1 VIGISRLAV
10 ETIEHFRLASY
21 TEKSQ
26 RYILFQDDFTV
37 PQEIKNTNFEKEFI
51 SLIREQNQT
60 YHQLY
65 KILRPYFFK
74 KYSVL
79 AENPD
84 KHPKLEGLAKEDA
97 RYVISLA
104 TQTQLGMTVNART
117 LENMIS
123 KCATH
128 PLAEVREY
136 AKKLYDA
143 TEEIAPSIIK
153 YTEPSDYQKF
163 KRKDIYEFISHY
175 ELQKNGESQ
184 ETEVELLE
192 YPENADDEVLS
203 TLLFRFFQVCKKTAN
218 NFVKSMNLEEKKVFY
233 QTIYKNINSW
243 DSVLRE
249 FEFVNFT
256 FQLIV
261 SAGNYGQLKRHRMVS
276 IIPQDYDISLG
287 CTVPESIKA
296 TGQEYIFWKII
307 EKTNKIYEKL
317 HRENPQIASY
327 VLTNSHRRRVL
338 LKINLRE
345 LYHFSRLREDEHA
358 QWDIRQIATKM
369 HNLVADKLPLAAALL
384 GGKDKFKNVYEKF
397 MKA

>member
-1 VIGISRLAV
+1 LNPLEKHHLLDQLSQKAYELIQRNNFTPETISAAYARISRNPKPVYELREIARQEVDRARKSNQNIIFGLGHSSVAEHATFNFDVIGISRLAV

-37 PQEIKNTNFEKEFI
+37 PQEIRNTGFEKEFI

-65 KILRPYFFK
+65 EMLRPYFFK
-74 KYSVL
+74 KYPDL
-79 AENPD
+79 AENPR
-84 KHPKLEGLAKEDA
+84 KHPQLEGLAKEDA

-123 KCATH
+123 KCAAH

-143 TEEIAPSIIK
+143 TEGIAPSIIK

-163 KRKDIYEFISHY
+163 KRKDIHELISHY
-175 ELQKNGESQ
+175 ELRKNGESQ

-192 YPENADDEVLS
+192 YPENADDEILS

-276 IIPQDYDISLG
+276 KG
-287 CTVPESIKA
+287 
-296 TGQEYIFWKII
+296 I
-307 EKTNKIYEKL
+307 E
-317 HRENPQIASY
+317 
-327 VLTNSHRRRVL
+327 
-338 LKINLRE
+338 
-345 LYHFSRLREDEHA
+345 
-358 QWDIRQIATKM
+358 W
-369 HNLVADKLPLAAALL
+369 
-384 GGKDKFKNVYEKF
+384 
-397 MKA
+397 